1 MKITQFVIYL
11 LSFLS
16 LGILGVLSFLSL
28 NRYSSYV
35 KFSTDVEKT
44 HSVIN
49 AIIKLESLLKD
60 AETGNRGF
68 LLTNDTTFLEPYLK
82 AEKKISAMTTDLR
95 QLLSDNEDQE
105 RRISYLSILIKE
117 KFELM
122 TLSRSTQLFEHKVDT
137 VSLLEGKKKMDQCRV
152 IVEEM
157 QLSELKL
164 LDERTQTK
172 FFYEANTA
180 KYITR
185 LFIFCGMVFIICCLV
200 IIRDFR
206 MKKNYEE
213 ELELKIFELH
223 QSNTELEQIAYI
235 ASHDLQEPLRK
246 INTFTDRLLLKHTQ
260 NLNEEGKNVIS
271 RISYA
276 SNRMRGLVEDLA
288 NYISL
293 IKVNERRQTVEIK
306 EILKAILVDMEKVI
320 EEKKVQVVW
329 NNLPSIK
336 GYPRQIQLMFKALI
350 DNSIK
355 FSHDQLAPLVH
366 IYGHA
371 ASAEEIKFFG
381 LKNASSKYVKITLRD
396 NGIGFDNE
404 FSDRMFKI
412 FQRLHTQYSQYG
424 GKGIG
429 LAIVKRVVSNHNG
442 YVFAR
447 GFPQEGAE
455 FTIFFPVQ

>member
-1 MKITQFVIYL
+1 MRITQFVIYF

-49 AIIKLESLLKD
+49 AILKLESILKD
-60 AETGNRGF
+60 AETGNRGYI
-68 LLTNDTTFLEPYLK
+68 LTNDSSFLEPYIK
-82 AEKKISAMTTDLR
+82 AEKTITLMTSNLR
-95 QLLSDNEDQE
+95 ELLTDNEDQQ
-105 RRISYLSILIKE
+105 RRIGYLNILIKE
-117 KFELM
+117 KFALM
-122 TLSRSTQLFEHKVDT
+122 EASRFTQMSENRIDT
-137 VSLLEGKKKMDQCRV
+137 VSLLEGKNKMDECRV
-152 IVEEM
+152 IFEEM
-157 QLSELKL
+157 QLTELKL
-164 LDERTQTK
+164 LDERNQTK
-172 FFYEANTA
+172 YFYEANTA
-180 KYITR
+180 KHITR
-185 LFIFCGMVFIICCLV
+185 LFIFCGLVFIICCLV

-206 MKKNYEE
+206 MKRNYEE

-223 QSNTELEQIAYI
+223 QSNAELEQIAYI

-246 INTFTDRLLLKHTQ
+246 INTFTDRLLMKHSQ
-260 NLNEEGKNVIS
+260 NLNDEGKNVIS
-271 RISYA
+271 RISYS
-276 SNRMRGLVEDLA
+276 SNRMRGLVEDLS

-293 IKVNERRQTVEIK
+293 IKLNERRQTVQIK
-306 EILKAILVDMEKVI
+306 EILKDILVDMEKVV
-320 EEKKVQVVW
+320 EEKKAQVVW
-329 NNLPSIK
+329 NNLPVIK
-336 GYPRQIQLMFKALI
+336 GYPRQVHLMFKALI
-350 DNSIK
+350 DNSLK
-355 FSHDQLAPLVH
+355 FSHNHLPPLIH

-371 ASAEEIKFFG
+371 ASPEDIEFYG
-381 LKNASSKYVKITLRD
+381 LKNTSSKYIKITLRD

-412 FQRLHTQYSQYG
+412 FQRLHTQYSTYG

-429 LAIVKRVVSNHNG
+429 LAIVKRVVANHNG

-455 FTIFFPVQ
+455 FTIFFPS